1 MKKLTGFVFVII
13 SSLPFVFSQVDTTQ
27 YLIDLRIRAMVN
39 ERQKLYSQYSEQIEK
54 KSGFFGNQ
62 TKKDIKA
69 ANEILLK
76 ILATDSRI
84 FNELEEMIKA
94 QDREMQRRKFEKQDK
109 EYTIIKKDEEVQTHS
124 ETVAKLQRN
133 VATLNAHQ
141 SSLKRSAKIYKFL
154 FFSSFFLLIIS
165 AGGIGYLAYRK
176 YYSGSLFLSNSRKA
190 K

>member
-1 MKKLTGFVFVII
+1 
-13 SSLPFVFSQVDTTQ
+13 
-27 YLIDLRIRAMVN
+27 MVN

-76 ILATDSRI
+76 ILSTDTRI
-84 FNELEEMIKA
+84 FQELEDMIKA
-94 QDREMQRRKFEKQDK
+94 REREVQKRKFERQDK
-109 EYTIIKKDEEVQTHS
+109 EYTIIKKEEEVQSQS
-124 ETVAKLQRN
+124 ESVAKLQR
-133 VATLNAHQ
+133 TLENMRAEQ
-141 SSLKRSAKIYKFL
+141 AGIKKSKNTYQFL
-154 FFSSFFLLIIS
+154 FFTSLIFLVIS
-165 AGGIGYLAYRK
+165 AGGIGFLAYRK